1 MPIDRIALGNKIKRY
16 REQFEVSIAEL
27 TIATGIPAIK
37 ITNFE
42 MGAQEPT
49 GDEVLVLADYFMCDY
64 KFFVSN
70 EKLTPL
76 DQTEALFRRYG
87 NELTSEDRWAIQE
100 VLYFADN
107 EFYLNKVLDYQKTQH
122 FVCHISGEN
131 HKNQGK
137 QVAEQLRLFF
147 DYREIEIRL
156 NIYDDFRKIGL
167 LVYRRKLS
175 NSNISGMCIKHPVV
189 GNCIIVN
196 SIEDVY
202 RQRFT
207 AAHEAAHALVD
218 NEDYIVS
225 FVGDRDF
232 REVRANSFAGNY
244 LMPPKLLNKIPN
256 PHNWDESKV
265 ILWANKLQVSTTA
278 LAYGLKTANLVNQ
291 NQVDFIK
298 SIRVPKNL
306 KTDPEL
312 PPDLSPKSRERKEAL
327 LDRGLSTRYLTM
339 VFAAYTNDLI
349 SRARV
354 AEMLRVTEAELVEI
368 ASLYQVGVIR

>member
-16 REQFEVSIAEL
+16 REQFNVSIADL
-27 TIATGIPAIK
+27 SISTGIPTEK
-37 ITNFE
+37 IANYE
-42 MGAQEPT
+42 NGVQEPT

-107 EFYLNKVLDYQKTQH
+107 EFYLADMLNYQKPMT
-122 FVCHISGEN
+122 FDCNVTGTN
-131 HKNQGK
+131 HKNHGK
-137 QVAEQLRLFF
+137 QAAEQLRSFF
-147 DYREIEIRL
+147 NYSDIEIRL
-156 NIYDDFRKIGL
+156 NIYDDFRKIGI

-175 NSNISGMCIKHPVV
+175 NQNISGICIKHPVV

-196 SIEDVY
+196 SIEDIY

-207 AAHEAAHALVD
+207 AAHEAAHALLD
-218 NEDYIVS
+218 NEEFVVS
-225 FVGDRDF
+225 FVGDKDY

-244 LMPPKLLNKIPN
+244 LMPPALLKKIPD
-256 PHNWDESKV
+256 PHNWDKNKV
-265 ILWANKLQVSTTA
+265 IMWANKLQVSTTA
-278 LAYGLKTANLVNQ
+278 FAYGLKSANLINQ
-291 NQVDFIK
+291 HNVEYIK

-312 PPDLSPKSRERKEAL
+312 PADLPVKSRERKEAL
-327 LDRGLSTRYLTM
+327 LDKGLSTRYLTM
-339 VFAAYTNDLI
+339 VFSAYRNDLI

-354 AEMLRVTEAELVEI
+354 AEMLRVTEADLVEI
-368 ASLYQVGVIR
+368 AALYQVGVIQ